1 MVSDIEKAI
10 VFSNVFCHVHFRIA
24 IFFICKKDKNRY
36 LSAYLLFDNCNNS
49 SRFCIVDWYPFIF
62 HYWMTHRN
70 WSVSY
75 FAFMSCLYVMAKQSN
90 RTET

>member
-1 MVSDIEKAI
+1 MKKTIFCSLLINILLVCFFLLINTLAFSIPQGWMEDNVRQSEKEFQVMEI
-10 VFSNVFCHVHFRIA
+10 PTI
-24 IFFICKKDKNRY
+24 Y
-36 LSAYLLFDNCNNS
+36 
-49 SRFCIVDWYPFIF
+49 FIF

-75 FAFMSCLYVMAKQSN
+75 FAFMSCLYVMSKQSN